1 MQMLMTRDEEDGT
14 YEQSDELTSASGRP
28 EATLGA
34 IAGNA
39 GVESLDE
46 TVH

>member
-1 MQMLMTRDEEDGT
+1 MLVTYTEEDGT
-14 YEQSDELTSASGRP
+14 YEQRDETKCSSRRTK
-28 EATLGA
+28 ATLGA
-34 IAGNA
+34 IAWNA